1 MTRVDIHAVDIRL
14 PCWKFPENEQI
25 ASRASWSVSAG
36 WIPIGNHF
44 PVCFLKVSTHQK
56 QKLTHSV
63 SGCLDAFNN
72 KESKRVREGTNML
85 WERKIASILEILW
98 SRLTGRS
105 MYFDDVAPSIKST
118 DSKRN
123 LFFFFQLFE
132 SRSNGEIYFHFIIWK
147 RRSLYLSIYC
157 THLSDI
163 YTASR
168 RQGQELQGADESCR
182 LTICTLKITKPRDVK
197 WEIHWM
203 ITPSICDVWWT
214 PEVVLWLMISCFLK
228 GTQGDLCCACLQV
241 QNTDATTAL
250 AERKQ

>member
-1 MTRVDIHAVDIRL
+1 MTRVDIRL
-14 PCWKFPENEQI
+14 PCWKFAENEQI

-44 PVCFLKVSTHQK
+44 PACFLKVSTHQK

-85 WERKIASILEILW
+85 WEQKIASILEILW

-123 LFFFFQLFE
+123 LFFSKNLFNSCLNQDLME
-132 SRSNGEIYFHFIIWK
+132 NFISI
-147 RRSLYLSIYC
+147 LSSGRDGVFILQYC

-228 GTQGDLCCACLQV
+228 GTQGDPCCACLQV
-241 QNTDATTAL
+241 QNADATTAL